1 MAKYRKLQLVIGDT
15 FNVVEHAKAVHGSV
29 STQRVP

>member
-1 MAKYRKLQLVIGDT
+1 MIRYRKLQLVIGDT

-29 STQRVP
+29 LQRVL